1 MEKENLELNS
11 QVAQSDADKKGN
23 FPNSARSEGRDGR
36 RPRRE
41 RDNKKP
47 ENKDGLENRLVQVNR
62 VAKVVKGGRN
72 MSFSALVVV
81 GNKSGTVGV
90 ASGKAA
96 EVPDAVEK
104 ATANAKKHLV
114 IVPMVGTTIPH
125 EVVGSFGTS
134 KVLLKPAPAGS
145 GVIAGSSVR
154 AVMELAGYRDIITKS
169 YGSRN
174 KINTV
179 KAAVE
184 ALKMLKS
191 KEQVAAL
198 RGKKPEEL

>member
-1 MEKENLELNS
+1 MENDVKVEVNS
-11 QVAQSDADKKGN
+11 EVAQSAADKKVY
-23 FPNSARSEGRDGR
+23 PHNSVRQDDRHDGR
-36 RPRRE
+36 GKRRE
-41 RDNKKP
+41 RDNKKS
-47 ENKDGLENRLVQVNR
+47 EDGLENRLVQVNR

-81 GNKSGTVGV
+81 GDKNGKVGV

-104 ATANAKKHLV
+104 ATVNAKKYL
-114 IVPMVGTTIPH
+114 ISVPMVNTTIPH
-125 EVVGSFGTS
+125 EVVGCFGTS
-134 KVLLKPAPAGS
+134 KVMLKPAPEGS

-154 AVMELAGYRDIITKS
+154 AVMELAGFKDVITKS
-169 YGSRN
+169 IGSRN

-179 KAAVE
+179 KATIE
-184 ALKMLKS
+184 ALKLLKS

-198 RGKKPEEL
+198 RGKKPEEI